1 MRYPIS
7 LIDSAKKLRL
17 QGNTYSDIQK
27 ILKRSFNKS
36 TLSHWFKDLKL
47 TKAQTLLLEQNVNI
61 KLNRARLKSKKISKE
76 RRIVYFNNLRDKN
89 IHLLPIID
97 SNIQKLLL
105 SILYLGEGAKSK
117 STQHLSLGS
126 SNPDIVKLYLSLLSN
141 CFKIKNEKFRIRI
154 QCRNDQNIEELESF
168 WQKITKM
175 PRKQFYPTYIDKRS
189 IGKPTLHKDYKGVCS
204 VLYFDRSIQFEL
216 ELLAD
221 SMIKYINKGL

>member
-7 LIDSAKKLRL
+7 IIDSARNLRL

-27 ILKRSFNKS
+27 VLKQNFNKS

-47 TKAQTLLLEQNVNI
+47 TKEQTTILEHNVNK
-61 KLNRARLKSKKISKE
+61 KLIQAQLKSQMMNKE
-76 RRIVYFNNLRDKN
+76 RRITYFNGLRDKN
-89 IHLLPIID
+89 IHLLPAID
-97 SNIQKLLL
+97 AKVQKLLL

-117 STQHLSLGS
+117 STKHLSLGS
-126 SNPDIVKLYLSLLSN
+126 SNPNIIKLYLSLLNN
-141 CFKIKNEKFRIRI
+141 CFDIKKEKFRIRV

-168 WQKITKM
+168 WQKITKIS
-175 PRKQFYPTYIDKRS
+175 KEQFYPTYIDRRS

-204 VLYFDRSIQFEL
+204 VIYFDRSIQFEL

-221 SMIKYINKGL
+221 SVIKYIG